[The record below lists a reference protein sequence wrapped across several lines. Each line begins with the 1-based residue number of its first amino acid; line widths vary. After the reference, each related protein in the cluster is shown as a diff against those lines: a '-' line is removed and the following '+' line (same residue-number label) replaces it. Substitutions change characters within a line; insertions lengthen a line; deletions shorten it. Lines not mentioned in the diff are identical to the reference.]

1 MKNATRVKN
10 ALRKLYPLSCFDI
23 KQVQGTV
30 YIRYTDGPPIY
41 RINNLLN
48 GLPVEITRDISQE
61 ARDRFLQKNPVC
73 EGINAQRFAWNR
85 LKDKFLPLIEI
96 VNT

>member
-1 MKNATRVKN
+1 MKNETRVKTKI
-10 ALRKLYPLSCFDI
+10 RQLYPLSCFDI

-73 EGINAQRFAWNR
+73 DGINAQRFALNR
-85 LKDKFLPLIEI
+85 LRDAFLPLKEIEK
-96 VNT
+96 

>member
-1 MKNATRVKN
+1 MKKETRVKN
-10 ALRKLYPLSCFDI
+10 QLKQLYPLTCFDI

-30 YIRYTDGPPIY
+30 YISYTDGPPIY

-73 EGINAQRFAWNR
+73 EGINAQRFAYNR
-85 LKDKFLPLIEI
+85 LRDKFLPLREI
-96 VNT
+96 TNV

>member
-1 MKNATRVKN
+1 MKNSTRVKK
-10 ALRKLYPLSCFDI
+10 ALQQLYPLSCFDI
-23 KQVQGTV
+23 RQINGTV
-30 YIRYTDGPPIY
+30 YVKYTDGPPIY

-48 GLPVEITRDISQE
+48 GLPVEIMRDISQE

-85 LKDKFLPLIEI
+85 LRDAFLPLKEIEK
-96 VNT
+96 

>member
-1 MKNATRVKN
+1 MKNETRVKN
-10 ALRKLYPLSCFDI
+10 QLRQLYPLSCFNI

-30 YIRYTDGPPIY
+30 YIRYTDGPPVF

-61 ARDRFLQKNPVC
+61 QRDRFLQKNPVC
-73 EGINAQRFAWNR
+73 EGINAQRFAYNR
-85 LKDKFLPLIEI
+85 LRDAFLPLKECSK
-96 VNT
+96 

>member
-1 MKNATRVKN
+1 MKNSTRVKN
-10 ALRKLYPLSCFDI
+10 ALRQLYPLSCFNI
-23 KQVQGTV
+23 RQINGTV
-30 YIRYTDGPPIY
+30 YISYTDGPPLF

-73 EGINAQRFAWNR
+73 EGINGQRFAYNR
-85 LKDKFLPLIEI
+85 LRDAFLPLKEIEK
-96 VNT
+96 